1 MALMKAPP
9 SGVNIRMYRQG
20 HGDCFLL
27 AFPRK
32 GGGQRPVYMLI
43 DCGYKPGS
51 QITRNNK
58 KVDAT
63 RVVKDI
69 ATATGKNIDIV
80 VITHEHQDHVN
91 ALGKLT
97 NFKIGAAWFAWTED
111 PEDDEANALRQR
123 HKDQLLG
130 LLGARNA
137 LYLAGVGPDAQDAR
151 DCVVRMDEL
160 LALEFGN
167 DVSDPVEDDTT
178 IINRI
183 NHSAVFGAASDP
195 LQSQNKKA
203 MALIKERADHLQF
216 IRPHQGVLAL
226 GDAEHVRIFPLAP
239 PKGESLLQDEDP
251 VGDEGFPG
259 HAAAVSL
266 SFFAAATANAQT
278 GLRAGMPF
286 NPTFCIAEDTALGP
300 GDFGDFFKAHYGDGP
315 PTAPLRGQEVAD
327 DAAWR
332 RINEEWLFAAES
344 FALKLNRGIN
354 NTSLVL
360 AIELALSGKVLLFTG
375 DAQLGN
381 WKSWDDSDFEVDGI
395 RVTTKDLLKRTV
407 VYKVG
412 HHGSHNATLAGT
424 LDDNYPNLGWMAQG
438 NYASEFTCFI
448 TAHNEWARNTAKW
461 NHPLP
466 SIKKELLKKASG
478 RVFQTD
484 EDTPRKPDHV
494 SQCEWEEFMREDR
507 VKCTDLYFE
516 LTVLDE

>member
-1 MALMKAPP
+1 MALMKAPS
-9 SGVNIRMYRQG
+9 SGVTIRMYRQG

-32 GGGQRPVYMLI
+32 GGGRRPVYMLI

-51 QITRNNK
+51 QITRKNK

-63 RVVKDI
+63 RVIKDI
-69 ATATGKNIDIV
+69 ATATGENIDIV

-91 ALGKLT
+91 AFGKFK
-97 NFKIGAAWFAWTED
+97 NFEIGEAWFAWTED
-111 PEDDEANALRQR
+111 PDDDDANTLRQR

-137 LYLAGVGPDAQDAR
+137 LQLAVANPDAQDYVAR
-151 DCVVRMDEL
+151 IDEL

-167 DVSDPVEDDTT
+167 DVFAATQDDTA
-178 IINRI
+178 IINEI
-183 NHSAVFGAASDP
+183 NHGAVFGVATDP
-195 LQSQNKKA
+195 LKSQNKKA

-216 IRPHQGVLAL
+216 IRPHQDVLTP
-226 GDAEHVRIFPLAP
+226 GDAEHVRVFPLGP
-239 PKGESLLQDEDP
+239 PKDEDLLQDEDP
-251 VGDEGFPG
+251 VGDDGFPG
-259 HAAAVSL
+259 HASAVSL
-266 SFFAAATANAQT
+266 SFFAAASANVQT
-278 GLRAGMPF
+278 GHQTGMPF
-286 NPTFCIAEDTALGP
+286 NSTFCIEKDTALLP
-300 GDFGDFFKAHYGDGP
+300 GDFGDFFKTHYGNSP
-315 PTAPLRGQEVAD
+315 PADPERGKEAAD
-327 DAAWR
+327 DASWR

-354 NTSLVL
+354 NTTLVL
-360 AIELALSGKVLLFTG
+360 AIELVQSGKVLLFTG

-381 WKSWDDSDFEVDGI
+381 WKSWDDGDFQIDGKTI
-395 RVTTKDLLKRTV
+395 TAKDLLKRTV

-412 HHGSHNATLAGT
+412 HHGSHNATLAGK
-424 LDDNYPNLGWMAQG
+424 LADDYPNLGWMAHG
-438 NYASEFTCFI
+438 KYASEFTCFI
-448 TAHNEWARNTAKW
+448 TAHNKWALDTAKW

-466 SIKKELLKKASG
+466 SIKKELMKKAAG

-484 EDTPRKPDHV
+484 EDSPTKPDNV
-494 SQCEWEEFMREDR
+494 SQSEWGEFMREDR